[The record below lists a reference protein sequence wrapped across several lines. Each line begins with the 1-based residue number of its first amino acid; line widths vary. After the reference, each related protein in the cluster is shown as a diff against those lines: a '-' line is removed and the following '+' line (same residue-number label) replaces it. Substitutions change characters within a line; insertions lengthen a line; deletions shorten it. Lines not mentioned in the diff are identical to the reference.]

1 MLGFKAEIFVDPSNA
16 DAFIAA
22 LKPAADKAFAEP
34 ECTLFQ
40 AYQVDDEPGHFV
52 LIENW
57 TEDKEWLMTASL
69 PNVTFAKQVTKP
81 YYKPYLD
88 ATEPMF
94 VKPRQI
100 TAFKVLDMGGS
111 KM

>member
-69 PNVTFAKQVTKP
+69 PNVTFAVCGWF
-81 YYKPYLD
+81 
-88 ATEPMF
+88 ARAMF
-94 VKPRQI
+94 YQKG
-100 TAFKVLDMGGS
+100 LGGS
-111 KM
+111 WVLEGLIVLIVT